1 MDSDRT
7 FLDQFTPH
15 FKRINEELSKS
26 LSSRVSLIQDIG
38 KHSLL
43 GEGKRLRPLLFVLS
57 SQLCGYQGDDVY
69 LLSTTFEYIHAAS
82 LLHDDVIDNA
92 ETRRN
97 KPSASHVWGNSA
109 AVLTGDYLSLRASD
123 IALTTKNMDFFKM
136 AVDTATRM
144 TEGQVMEL
152 VHTHNWNINKDAY
165 MEIITSKT
173 GALMSAA
180 CSCGAIIAGAERET
194 VDHLRQFGLNL
205 GIAFQLMDD
214 VLDYTSSKEE
224 FGKPVGKDLRE
235 GKITL
240 PLIYTLSNLEKGEI
254 KGLEDLFNNHK
265 AQEKDY
271 TRIITMVRNNGA
283 IDRIRSEA
291 KDYVDK
297 AAGFLD
303 FFPGSTFKEDLIGLN
318 AYMVKRRY

>member
-1 MDSDRT
+1 VDSNRI
-7 FLDQFTPH
+7 FLDKFDPH
-15 FKRINEELSKS
+15 FKKINEELSKS

-69 LLSTTFEYIHAAS
+69 LLSTTFEYIHTAS

-92 ETRRN
+92 EVRRN

-109 AVLTGDYLSLRASD
+109 AVLTGDYLSLKASAT
-123 IALTTKNMDFFKM
+123 ALTSNNMDFFKE

-144 TEGQVMEL
+144 TEGQVLEL
-152 VHTHNWNINKDAY
+152 VHTNNWNISKNDY
-165 MEIITSKT
+165 IEIITSKT

-271 TRIITMVRNNGA
+271 TRIIAMVRNNGA

>member
-1 MDSDRT
+1 VDSNRI
-7 FLDQFTPH
+7 FLDKFNPH
-15 FKRINEELSKS
+15 FKKINEELSKS

-69 LLSTTFEYIHAAS
+69 LLSTTFEYIHTAS

-92 ETRRN
+92 EVRRK

-109 AVLTGDYLSLRASD
+109 AVLTGDYLSLKASAT
-123 IALTTKNMDFFKM
+123 ALTSNNMDFFKE
-136 AVDTATRM
+136 AVETGTRM
-144 TEGQVMEL
+144 TEGQVLEL
-152 VHTHNWNINKDAY
+152 VHTNNWKISKNDYI
-165 MEIITSKT
+165 EIITSKT

-180 CSCGAIIAGAERET
+180 CSCGAIIAGAGRET

-254 KGLEDLFNNHK
+254 KGLEDLFKNHK
-265 AQEKDY
+265 AKEKDY
-271 TRIITMVRNNGA
+271 TRIIAMVRNNGA

-318 AYMVKRRY
+318 AYMVQRRY

>member
-1 MDSDRT
+1 MDSNRI
-7 FLDQFTPH
+7 FLDQFDPH

-69 LLSTTFEYIHAAS
+69 LISTTFEYVHTAS

-92 ETRRN
+92 DVRRN

-109 AVLTGDYLSLRASD
+109 AVLTGDYLSLKASA
-123 IALTTKNMDFFKM
+123 IALSTNNMEFFNV

-144 TEGQVMEL
+144 TEGQALEL
-152 VHTHNWNINKDAY
+152 VHTHNWNISKDDY

-180 CSCGAIIAGAERET
+180 CSCGAIIAGAEKET
-194 VDHLRQFGLNL
+194 VDHLSQFGLNL

-214 VLDYTSSKEE
+214 VLDYTSSKEA

-254 KGLEDLFNNHK
+254 KGLEDLFKNHK
-265 AQEKDY
+265 AEEKDY
-271 TRIITMVRNNGA
+271 NRIIAMVRNNGA

-303 FFPGSTFKEDLIGLN
+303 FFPGSTFKEDLTGLN